1 MVKTL
6 PEIIAHRG
14 ATYLAPENTL
24 SAFRNAIDLGADGVE
39 MDVQQ
44 TRDHGLIIHH
54 DYLIDIG
61 TELSA
66 KIYDL
71 TVGELRSIDLT
82 KWNGV
87 SLTTER
93 LATLDEALA
102 CCKEME
108 GCTVQL
114 ELKAPILPDSDF
126 VPHVVDC
133 IRASGIADRLLLV
146 SFRHDLLQQAKA
158 LMPELRIG
166 VLTLG
171 DLLSMMLPPPV
182 IWQDLGLVNSLDEPL
197 DEENCPALKKQV
209 GMVSSVI
216 SDKLTLIAALYPQ
229 MSVRQILATLSAQ
242 ADPAAYV
249 RTLGFPVELVSCE
262 YHTAFA
268 NPEVVNQLHDVG
280 CKAAFWTVNT
290 EDVVRSLVPLG
301 PDCFVTDRPDVIR
314 EWIEKAQAET

>member
-1 MVKTL
+1 MSF
-6 PEIIAHRG
+6 EIIAHRG

-24 SAFRNAIDLGADGVE
+24 SAFQNVIDLGADGVE

-44 TRDHGLIIHH
+44 TKDQGLIIHH

-71 TVGELRSIDLT
+71 TVGELESIDLT

-87 SLTTER
+87 DFTTEK
-93 LATLDEALA
+93 LATLDEALNF
-102 CCKEME
+102 CK
-108 GCTVQL
+108 GLNCTIQL
-114 ELKAPILPDSDF
+114 ELKAPILNDPDF
-126 VPHVVDC
+126 VPRVVER
-133 IRASGIADRLLLV
+133 IRAADIADRLLLV
-146 SFRHDLLQQAKA
+146 SFRHDLLQQAKE

-166 VLTLG
+166 ILTLG

-209 GMVSSVI
+209 GLISSAI
-216 SDKLTLIAALYPQ
+216 SDKLTLLAALYPQ
-229 MSVRQILATLSAQ
+229 MSARQIIATLSAQ

-249 RTLGFPVELVSCE
+249 QTLSFPVELVSCE
-262 YHTAFA
+262 YHTAFR
-268 NPEVVNQLHDVG
+268 NTEVVNQLHAIG
-280 CKAAFWTVNT
+280 CKVAFWTVNT
-290 EDVVRSLVPLG
+290 QDAVRSLVPLE
-301 PDCFVTDRPDVIR
+301 PDCFVTDRPDAIR
-314 EWIEKAQAET
+314 IWIAQAEMET

>member
-14 ATYLAPENTL
+14 STYLAPENTL

-114 ELKAPILPDSDF
+114 ELKAPILPDPDF

-182 IWQDLGLVNSLDEPL
+182 VWQDLGLVNSMDEPL

-229 MSVRQILATLSAQ
+229 MSVRQS
-242 ADPAAYV
+242 PRHPV
-249 RTLGFPVELVSCE
+249 RAGRPRRLCPDAGFPGG
-262 YHTAFA
+262 AG
-268 NPEVVNQLHDVG
+268 QLRVPHRLRQPGGGQPAPRRRLQGRVLDRQHRG
-280 CKAAFWTVNT
+280 C
-290 EDVVRSLVPLG
+290 RPLSG
-301 PDCFVTDRPDVIR
+301 ASRPGLLCHRPPRRHPRMDR
-314 EWIEKAQAET
+314 KSTG

>member
-1 MVKTL
+1 MTQ

-24 SAFRNAIDLGADGVE
+24 TAFQNAMDLGADGVE

-44 TRDHGLIIHH
+44 TKDKGLIIHH

-61 TELSA
+61 TEISA

-71 TVGELRSIDLT
+71 TIGELEAIDLK

-87 SLTTER
+87 DITTEK
-93 LATLDEALA
+93 LATLDEALTF
-102 CCKEME
+102 CQQLE

-114 ELKAPILPDSDF
+114 EMKAPIRSDPEF
-126 VPHVVDC
+126 VPRIVDS
-133 IRASGIADRLLLV
+133 IRASGLSDRLLLV
-146 SFRHDLLQQAKA
+146 SFRHDLLKQAKD

-171 DLLSMMLPPPV
+171 DLLSTALPPPV
-182 IWQDLGLVNSLDEPL
+182 VWKDLGLVNSMEEPL
-197 DEENCPALKKQV
+197 DEENCPALKKQAGLV
-209 GMVSSVI
+209 ASAI

-229 MSVRQILATLSAQ
+229 MTVQQILSTLRDQ

-249 RTLGFPVELVSCE
+249 QTLDFPVEYVSCE
-262 YHTAFA
+262 YHTAFR
-268 NPEVVNQLHDVG
+268 NPEVVNQLHAVG
-280 CKAAFWTVNT
+280 CKVAFWTVNT
-290 EDVVRSLVPLG
+290 KNVVRSLAPLE
-301 PDCFVTDRPDVIR
+301 PDCFVTDRPDSIR
-314 EWIEKAQAET
+314 VWLEEAWNEG

>member
-1 MVKTL
+1 MTQ

-24 SAFRNAIDLGADGVE
+24 TAFENAMDLGADGVE

-44 TRDHGLIIHH
+44 TKDKGLIIHH

-61 TELSA
+61 MELSA

-71 TVGELRSIDLT
+71 TVGELESISLT

-87 SLTTER
+87 DITTEK
-93 LATLDEALA
+93 LATLDEALSF
-102 CCKEME
+102 CKGLEN
-108 GCTVQL
+108 CTIQL
-114 ELKAPILPDSDF
+114 ELKAPILNDPDF
-126 VPHVVDC
+126 IPNVVEH
-133 IRASGIADRLLLV
+133 IRAAAIADRLILV

-166 VLTLG
+166 ILTLG

-182 IWQDLGLVNSLDEPL
+182 LWKDLGLVNSMDEPL
-197 DEENCPALKKQV
+197 DEENCPALRRQV
-209 GMVSSVI
+209 DLVSSAI
-216 SDKLTLIAALYPQ
+216 SDKLTLIAALYPHQ
-229 MSVRQILATLSAQ
+229 SVREILQTLSDQ

-249 RTLGFPVELVSCE
+249 QTLDFPVEYVSCE
-262 YHTAFA
+262 YHTAFR
-268 NPEVVNQLHDVG
+268 NPEVVNQLHAIG

-290 EDVVRSLVPLG
+290 QNVVRSLLPLE
-301 PDCFVTDRPDVIR
+301 PDCFVTDRPDTIR
-314 EWIEKAQAET
+314 VWIEEARAET

>member
-1 MVKTL
+1 MTQ

-24 SAFRNAIDLGADGVE
+24 TAFENAMDLGADGVE

-44 TRDHGLIIHH
+44 TKDKGLIIHH

-61 TELSA
+61 MELSA

-71 TVGELRSIDLT
+71 TVGELESISLT

-87 SLTTER
+87 DITTEK
-93 LATLDEALA
+93 LATLDEALSF
-102 CCKEME
+102 CKGLEN
-108 GCTVQL
+108 CTIQL
-114 ELKAPILPDSDF
+114 ELKAPILNDPDF
-126 VPHVVDC
+126 IPNVVEH
-133 IRASGIADRLLLV
+133 IRAADIADRLILV

-166 VLTLG
+166 ILTLG

-182 IWQDLGLVNSLDEPL
+182 LWKDLGLVNSMNEPL
-197 DEENCPALKKQV
+197 DEENCPALRRQV
-209 GMVSSVI
+209 DLVSSAI
-216 SDKLTLIAALYPQ
+216 SDKLTLIAALYPHQ
-229 MSVRQILATLSAQ
+229 SVREILQTLSDQ

-249 RTLGFPVELVSCE
+249 QTLDFPVEYVSCE
-262 YHTAFA
+262 YHTAFR
-268 NPEVVNQLHDVG
+268 NPEVVNQLHAIG

-290 EDVVRSLVPLG
+290 QNVVRSLLPLE
-301 PDCFVTDRPDVIR
+301 PDCFVTDRPDTIR
-314 EWIEKAQAET
+314 VWIEEARAET

>member
-1 MVKTL
+1 MTQ

-24 SAFRNAIDLGADGVE
+24 TAFENAMDLGADGVE

-44 TRDHGLIIHH
+44 TKDKGLIIHH

-61 TELSA
+61 MELSA

-71 TVGELRSIDLT
+71 TVGELESISLT

-87 SLTTER
+87 DITTEK
-93 LATLDEALA
+93 LATLDEALSF
-102 CCKEME
+102 CKGLEN
-108 GCTVQL
+108 CTIQL
-114 ELKAPILPDSDF
+114 ELKAPILNGPDFISN
-126 VPHVVDC
+126 VVEH
-133 IRASGIADRLLLV
+133 IRAADIADRLILV

-166 VLTLG
+166 ILTLG

-182 IWQDLGLVNSLDEPL
+182 LWKDLGLVNSMDEPL
-197 DEENCPALKKQV
+197 DEENCPALRRQV
-209 GMVSSVI
+209 DLVSSAI
-216 SDKLTLIAALYPQ
+216 SDKLTLIAALYPHQ
-229 MSVRQILATLSAQ
+229 SVREILQTLSDQ

-249 RTLGFPVELVSCE
+249 QTLDFPVEYVSCE
-262 YHTAFA
+262 YHTAFR
-268 NPEVVNQLHDVG
+268 NPEVVNQLHAIG

-290 EDVVRSLVPLG
+290 QNVVRSLLPLE
-301 PDCFVTDRPDVIR
+301 PDCFVTDRPDTIR
-314 EWIEKAQAET
+314 VWIEEARAET

>member
-114 ELKAPILPDSDF
+114 ELKAPILPDPDF

-182 IWQDLGLVNSLDEPL
+182 IWQDLGLVNSMDEPL

-216 SDKLTLIAALYPQ
+216 SDKLTLIAALP
-229 MSVRQILATLSAQ
+229 
-242 ADPAAYV
+242 
-249 RTLGFPVELVSCE
+249 C
-262 YHTAFA
+262 
-268 NPEVVNQLHDVG
+268 
-280 CKAAFWTVNT
+280 C
-290 EDVVRSLVPLG
+290 
-301 PDCFVTDRPDVIR
+301 
-314 EWIEKAQAET
+314 

>member
-1 MVKTL
+1 MSQ

-24 SAFRNAIDLGADGVE
+24 SAFRNAMDLGADGVE

-44 TRDHGLIIHH
+44 TKDQGLIIHH

-71 TVGELRSIDLT
+71 TVGELESIDLT
-82 KWNGV
+82 KWDGV
-87 SLTTER
+87 DITTEKLPT
-93 LATLDEALA
+93 LAEALA
-102 CCKEME
+102 CCKELE

-114 ELKAPILPDSDF
+114 ELKAPMLPDPDF
-126 VPHVVDC
+126 VPRVVDC
-133 IRASGIADRLLLV
+133 IRAADIADRLLLV
-146 SFRHDLLQQAKA
+146 SFRHDLLRQAKE
-158 LMPELRIG
+158 LMPELHIG
-166 VLTLG
+166 ILTLG

-182 IWQDLGLVNSLDEPL
+182 VWQDLGLVNSMDEPL

-209 GMVSSVI
+209 GIVSSAI

-229 MSVRQILATLSAQ
+229 MSVRQILSTLSAQ

-262 YHTAFA
+262 YHTAFG

-290 EDVVRSLVPLG
+290 ENVVRSLIPLG
-301 PDCFVTDRPDVIR
+301 PDCFVTDRPDTIR
-314 EWIEKAQAET
+314 EWIEKAQTEA

>member
-1 MVKTL
+1 MTQ

-24 SAFRNAIDLGADGVE
+24 TAFENAMDLGADGVE

-44 TRDHGLIIHH
+44 TKDKGLIIHH

-61 TELSA
+61 MELSA

-71 TVGELRSIDLT
+71 TVGELESISLT

-87 SLTTER
+87 DITTEK
-93 LATLDEALA
+93 LATLDEALSF
-102 CCKEME
+102 CKGLEN
-108 GCTVQL
+108 CTIQL
-114 ELKAPILPDSDF
+114 ELKAPILNDPDFISN
-126 VPHVVDC
+126 VVEH
-133 IRASGIADRLLLV
+133 IRAADIADRLILV

-166 VLTLG
+166 ILTLG

-182 IWQDLGLVNSLDEPL
+182 LWKDLGLVNSMDEPL
-197 DEENCPALKKQV
+197 DEENCPALRRQV
-209 GMVSSVI
+209 DLVSSAI
-216 SDKLTLIAALYPQ
+216 SDKLTLIAALYPHQ
-229 MSVRQILATLSAQ
+229 SVREILQTLSDQ

-249 RTLGFPVELVSCE
+249 QTLDFPVEYVSCE
-262 YHTAFA
+262 YHTAFR
-268 NPEVVNQLHDVG
+268 NPEVVNQLHAIG

-290 EDVVRSLVPLG
+290 QNVVRSLLPLE
-301 PDCFVTDRPDVIR
+301 PDCFVTDRPDTIR
-314 EWIEKAQAET
+314 VWIEEARAET